1 MDQPLAQGTGVEL
14 LEDILIV
21 QILEYGYTAGK
32 FVIDFS
38 FRDSFA
44 GLLEQGVT
52 ISDKTVSLE
61 MTKDTLMLM
70 LFTWPTTPDS
80 CSLFL
85 VLCG

>member
-1 MDQPLAQGTGVEL
+1 MDQPLAQGPGVEL

-21 QILEYGYTAGK
+21 QILEYGDTAGK
-32 FVIDFS
+32 FVINFC

-61 MTKDTLMLM
+61 MTKDTLML
-70 LFTWPTTPDS
+70 FTWPTTPDS
-80 CSLFL
+80 YSLFL
-85 VLCG
+85 VLCD